1 MNIFLLLVALFA
13 LPIGPTTSIATTDTS
28 RACVCTNPE
37 FRARH
42 LIREYMCFSPSEV
55 VAMERVEGSI
65 FPDH

>member
-1 MNIFLLLVALFA
+1 VTEASTVESESVA
-13 LPIGPTTSIATTDTS
+13 S